1 MKVIMK
7 KNWIFCI
14 SEISIVFCTSEIN
27 TWVLDLMQ
35 KLRHTE
41 SDRLS
46 VQVHAYVDNMI
57 EVAQLLED
65 SELKTEA
72 IERAED
78 LEEELSRV
86 GEESDWSVK
95 VSVQQPIWL
104 VS

>member
-14 SEISIVFCTSEIN
+14 SEISIVFCTIDKYLSV
-27 TWVLDLMQ
+27 WLQ

-86 GEESDWSVK
+86 GEA
-95 VSVQQPIWL
+95 IWL

>member
-1 MKVIMK
+1 MIS
-7 KNWIFCI
+7 KNESYYEKELNILY
-14 SEISIVFCTSEIN
+14 

-86 GEESDWSVK
+86 SEV
-95 VSVQQPIWL
+95 IWL

>member
-14 SEISIVFCTSEIN
+14 SEISIVFCTSEIY

-86 GEESDWSVK
+86 GEA
-95 VSVQQPIWL
+95 IWL

>member
-1 MKVIMK
+1 
-7 KNWIFCI
+7 
-14 SEISIVFCTSEIN
+14 
-27 TWVLDLMQ
+27 MQ

-86 GEESDWSVK
+86 GEAIWLVVKVRYINQSDWSVK
-95 VSVQQPIWL
+95 VSLQQPIWL
-104 VS
+104 VSLL

>member
-7 KNWIFCI
+7 KELNILYKWDKYCFLYERDKYL
-14 SEISIVFCTSEIN
+14 SV
-27 TWVLDLMQ
+27 WLQ

-86 GEESDWSVK
+86 SEV
-95 VSVQQPIWL
+95 IWL

>member
-1 MKVIMK
+1 
-7 KNWIFCI
+7 
-14 SEISIVFCTSEIN
+14 
-27 TWVLDLMQ
+27 MQ

-86 GEESDWSVK
+86 GEAIWLVVKVRYINQSDWSVK
-95 VSVQQPIWL
+95 VSLQQPI
-104 VS
+104 

>member
-1 MKVIMK
+1 MIS
-7 KNWIFCI
+7 KNESYYEKELNILYKWDKYC
-14 SEISIVFCTSEIN
+14 FCTSEIN

-86 GEESDWSVK
+86 GEV
-95 VSVQQPIWL
+95 IWL

>member
-1 MKVIMK
+1 
-7 KNWIFCI
+7 
-14 SEISIVFCTSEIN
+14 
-27 TWVLDLMQ
+27 MQ

-86 GEESDWSVK
+86 SE
-95 VSVQQPIWL
+95 PI
-104 VS
+104 